1 MPTTPTYP
9 GVYIEEIPSGVRT
22 ITGVATSI
30 TAFVGRTRRGPDNEP
45 VTINSFADFERTFG
59 GLWEPSTLGYAVRD
73 FYRNRGSQAI
83 VVRLF
88 HPSFDSDEE
97 REEAY
102 DAALEEAQEEAQTAA
117 GNVAQAARTAEGGA
131 NSDAESVATAAE
143 EAAAGEGAS
152 GSPARAAAEAVARA
166 AREAEGEANSDAE
179 SVATAA
185 EEAAGTTADPGPA
198 VTEAAEAAA
207 EAAAPVTRAQ
217 LAVDTLHLEA
227 RYPGTW
233 GNKLRARVDD
243 DVAESGAG
251 LFNLSVLDGETDNT
265 EIFRNVSVDPSHRRA
280 VDRVLEAESKLVRVF
295 GDLPDDPPASTGDAP
310 TGAPFTD
317 ENSRGVDD
325 SGGVPASDGKDLG
338 VEDFTGENTESDKR
352 GLYALEKADLF
363 NLLCIPPYSRTDDV
377 GSDVGADLWADA
389 AAYCERRRAML
400 LVDAPRAWASATD
413 ARDNL
418 EDIGTSSRN
427 AAIFFPR
434 LRQPDPERDNRP
446 ESFVPC
452 GAVAGVFARTDS
464 ERGVWKAPAGLGA
477 TLVGVPQLTVPLTD
491 AENGMINPL
500 GINALRTLPA
510 AGRVVWGSRTLQG
523 DDRLASEWK
532 YVPVRRLALYIEES
546 LYRGTQWVVFEP
558 NDEPL
563 WAQIRLNVGA
573 FMQNLF
579 RQGAFQGRTPQ
590 EAYFVKA
597 DAEST
602 TQNDINLGIV
612 NIVVGFAPLKP
623 AEFVIIKI
631 QQMAGQ
637 IAV

>member
-1 MPTTPTYP
+1 MPITPTYP

-30 TAFVGRTRRGPDNEP
+30 TAFVGRTRRGPENEP
-45 VTINSFADFERTFG
+45 ITINSFADFERTFG
-59 GLWEPSTLGYAVRD
+59 GIWEQSTVGYAVRD
-73 FYRNRGSQAI
+73 FYLNGGSQAI

-88 HPSFDSDEE
+88 HPSFATEE
-97 REEAY
+97 
-102 DAALEEAQEEAQTAA
+102 DQQAALESASNQAQEAA
-117 GNVAQAARTAEGGA
+117 DNVVQAATDAAAET
-131 NSDAESVATAAE
+131 DADADSVATAAE
-143 EAAAGEGAS
+143 DAASSEGDP
-152 GSPARAAAEAVARA
+152 GSPARAAAEAVAEAARA
-166 AREAEGEANSDAE
+166 AADEENAEPADV
-179 SVATAA
+179 VAAA
-185 EEAAGTTADPGPA
+185 ETAAGTEANAGPA
-198 VTEAAEAAA
+198 VTDAAN
-207 EAAAPVTRAQ
+207 AAAPVTRAQ
-217 LAVDTLHLEA
+217 LAVDTLNLEA
-227 RYPGTW
+227 KYPGTW

-243 DVAESGAG
+243 DVADPDAG
-251 LFNLSVLDGETDNT
+251 LFNLSVLDGETGDI
-265 EIFRNVSVDPSHRRA
+265 EVFRNVSVESNDPRR
-280 VDRVLEAESKLVRVF
+280 VDRVLEADSKLVHTL
-295 GDLPDDPPASTGDAP
+295 GELPPDPPEPSGDVSA
-310 TGAPFTD
+310 GGDPFSD
-317 ENSRGVDD
+317 ETSSGVE
-325 SGGVPASDGKDLG
+325 SAGWASDGQDL
-338 VEDFTGENTESDKR
+338 VAADFTGQGMEADKR
-352 GLYALEKADLF
+352 GLFALEKADLF
-363 NLLCIPPYSRTDDV
+363 NILCIPPYSRTA
-377 GSDVGADLWADA
+377 DVGASLWAA
-389 AAYCERRRAML
+389 AASYCERRRAML
-400 LVDAPRAWASATD
+400 VVDAPRAWESAAD
-413 ARDNL
+413 ARDGL
-418 EDIGTSSRN
+418 GTDIGLTSKN
-427 AAIFFPR
+427 GAIFFPR

-446 ESFVPC
+446 EDFAPC
-452 GAVAGVFARTDS
+452 GAVAGVFARTDT

-477 TLVGVPQLTVPLTD
+477 NLVGVPELTVPLTD

-546 LYRGTQWVVFEP
+546 LYRGTQWIVFEP

-563 WAQIRLNVGA
+563 WAQIRLNIGA

-597 DAEST
+597 DAETT

-612 NIVVGFAPLKP
+612 NIIVGFAPLKP